1 MGRRLSA
8 KILAFSLGF
17 TLFSYV
23 TNSSLSRGSL
33 SLQPAYAGN
42 GCGPQG
48 STTGYILTKYFLF
61 PYNDRFKPACD
72 QHDACYNL
80 NVSLQDQAQCDT
92 KFRDELY
99 RICEDRSL
107 WQKLSEDTFGFITNP
122 KIFLLGGI
130 GLSSPCK
137 RQADYAVWAVSKFGS
152 SAVNGAIYSLKVQN
166 VRVQRIDDWWG
177 DDELSV
183 CVTVKNDG
191 NVNTEWDLVLLKKNG
206 DIADTEPDTYERN
219 IAIGSTDSQ
228 CVTTN
233 NDPSVSVSDLGNP
246 AKVAVRVDDD
256 PSIAPFRIVASINVP
271 TNLRPYDRYNTVA
284 FNQMSHREAF
294 EGLKQIKAGQ

>member
-1 MGRRLSA
+1 MGRKISA

-17 TLFSYV
+17 TLFSYI
-23 TNSSLSRGSL
+23 TNFSPSRWPL

-72 QHDACYNL
+72 QHDICYNL
-80 NVSLQDQAQCDT
+80 AGSGKTKEQCDGEF
-92 KFRDELY
+92 KQELY
-99 RICEDRSL
+99 KVCEDRSL
-107 WQKLSEDTFGFITNP
+107 WQKLSEDMFGFITNP
-122 KIFLLGGI
+122 KLFLLGGI

-137 RQADYAVWAVSKFGS
+137 RQADYAVWAVSTLGESSVSGS
-152 SAVNGAIYSLKVQN
+152 IYSLKVQN
-166 VRVQRIDDWWG
+166 VRVKRIDDWIG
-177 DDELSV
+177 DDELSI

-191 NVNTEWDLVLLKKNG
+191 NLNTEWDLVLLKKNG

-219 IAIGSTDSQ
+219 IGVGTTDTE
-228 CVTTN
+228 CVTT
-233 NDPSVSVSDLGNP
+233 DYDSSVSVSELGNP
-246 AKVAVRVDDD
+246 AKVVIRVDDY
-256 PSIAPFRIVASINVP
+256 SGLAPFTTVASINVP

-284 FNQMSHREAF
+284 FDQLSRREAY
-294 EGLKQIKAGQ
+294 ERLKEIKQAQ

>member
-1 MGRRLSA
+1 MVRRLSA

-72 QHDACYNL
+72 EHDTCYNL
-80 NVSLQDQAQCDT
+80 TNSGKTKEQCDNE
-92 KFRDELY
+92 FRQKLY
-99 RICEDRSL
+99 RVCEDRNL
-107 WQKLSEDTFGFITNP
+107 WQKLSEDVVGYITNP
-122 KIFLLGGI
+122 KLWGT
-130 GLSSPCK
+130 GLTGPCK
-137 RQADYAVWAVSKFGS
+137 RQADYAVWAVSTLGESSVSGS
-152 SAVNGAIYSLKVQN
+152 IYSLKVQN
-166 VRVQRIDDWWG
+166 VRVKRIDDWWG

-191 NVNTEWDLVLLKKNG
+191 NLNTEWDLVLLKKNG
-206 DIADTEPDTYERN
+206 EIADTEPDSYERN
-219 IAIGSTDSQ
+219 IAVGAADTE

-233 NDPSVSVSDLGNP
+233 NDSSVSVSDLGNP
-246 AKVAVRVDDD
+246 AKVVVRFDDYLGL
-256 PSIAPFRIVASINVP
+256 APFTTVASINVP
-271 TNLRPYDRYNTVA
+271 TNLRPYDKYNAVA
-284 FNQMSHREAF
+284 FAQMSRREAY
-294 EGLKQIKAGQ
+294 ESLKAIKAGQ

>member
-1 MGRRLSA
+1 MVRRLSA

-33 SLQPAYAGN
+33 SLQTAYAGN

-48 STTGYILTKYFLF
+48 STTGYLLTKYFLF

-72 QHDACYNL
+72 QHDTCYNL
-80 NVSLQDQAQCDT
+80 TNSGQTKEQCDSQ
-92 KFRDELY
+92 FRQNLY
-99 RICEDRSL
+99 RICEDRNL
-107 WQKLSEDTFGFITNP
+107 WQKVSEDIFGFITNP

-130 GLSSPCK
+130 GLTSPCK
-137 RQADYAVWAVSKFGS
+137 RQADYATWAVSSLGESSVSGS
-152 SAVNGAIYSLKVQN
+152 IYSLKVQN
-166 VRVQRIDDWWG
+166 VSVKRIDDWWG

-183 CVTVKNDG
+183 CVTVKNDS
-191 NVNTEWDLVLLKKNG
+191 NLNTEWDLVLLKKNG
-206 DIADTEPDTYERN
+206 GIADTEPDTYERN
-219 IAIGSTDSQ
+219 IAVGATDTE

-246 AKVAVRVDDD
+246 AKVVVRVDDD
-256 PSIAPFRIVASINVP
+256 PGIAPFTTVASINVP

-284 FNQMSHREAF
+284 FNQLSRREAY
-294 EGLKQIKAGQ
+294 ERLKAIKQGQ

>member
-1 MGRRLSA
+1 MVRRLSA

-33 SLQPAYAGN
+33 SFQPAYAGN

-48 STTGYILTKYFLF
+48 STAGYILTKYFLF
-61 PYNDRFKPACD
+61 PYNDRFKPACE

-80 NVSLQDQAQCDT
+80 NISLQDQAQCDT
-92 KFRDELY
+92 KFRDDLY
-99 RICEDRSL
+99 RICEDRNL
-107 WQKLSEDTFGFITNP
+107 WQKLSEDIYGYLTNP
-122 KIFLLGGI
+122 KLWGI
-130 GLSSPCK
+130 ELASPCK

-152 SAVNGAIYSLKVQN
+152 SAVNDAIYSLKVQN
-166 VRVQRIDDWWG
+166 VSVKRIDDWWG

-191 NVNTEWDLVLLKKNG
+191 HVNTEWDLVLLKKNG

-219 IAIGSTDSQ
+219 IAIGATDTE
-228 CVTTN
+228 CVTTDD
-233 NDPSVSVSDLGNP
+233 DPSVSVSNLGNP
-246 AKVAVRVDDD
+246 AKVIVRVDDAPD
-256 PSIAPFRIVASINVP
+256 IAPFRTVASINVP

-284 FNQMSHREAF
+284 FDQLSQRESY
-294 EGLKQIKAGQ
+294 ESLKEIKAGQ